1 MGIFYHQFTAFGAAA
16 QPMHAAAVQLAT
28 ACAQHFAMIAAWHI
42 GIGNSSCRAAVA
54 VNSPFYPAI
63 IGQPFGAMYGNS
75 QLAIQ
80 AIALGHG
87 GAVLGGHAE
96 RAALSAGAIPGL
108 PPVPL
113 YTVVPGI
120 GNLQAV
126 LYVDLAPCLN
136 CQFWLNGLG
145 GGVPNP
151 YNGIINGLG
160 ATTNLHVSYRWPY
173 TPAGVAAM
181 VAFHGN
187 PLPAQVGIIAGW

>member
-87 GAVLGGHAE
+87 GAALGGHAE

-126 LYVDLAPCLN
+126 YMLILHLVLIVSFGSTDWGEV
-136 CQFWLNGLG
+136 CQTRITVLSMG
-145 GGVPNP
+145 
-151 YNGIINGLG
+151 
-160 ATTNLHVSYRWPY
+160 
-173 TPAGVAAM
+173 
-181 VAFHGN
+181 
-187 PLPAQVGIIAGW
+187 

>member
-87 GAVLGGHAE
+87 GAALGGHAE

-160 ATTNLHVSYRWPY
+160 ATTNLHVWYRWPF
-173 TPAGVAAM
+173 PAGVAAM
-181 VAFHGN
+181 IAFHGN
-187 PLPAQVGIIAGW
+187 LLPAQVGIIAGW

>member
-87 GAVLGGHAE
+87 GAALGGHAE

-108 PPVPL
+108 PPCR
-113 YTVVPGI
+113 YTRLSRALEI
-120 GNLQAV
+120 CKRFYMLILHLV
-126 LYVDLAPCLN
+126 LIVSFGSTDWGEV
-136 CQFWLNGLG
+136 CQTRITVLSMG
-145 GGVPNP
+145 
-151 YNGIINGLG
+151 
-160 ATTNLHVSYRWPY
+160 
-173 TPAGVAAM
+173 
-181 VAFHGN
+181 
-187 PLPAQVGIIAGW
+187 

>member
-1 MGIFYHQFTAFGAAA
+1 MGIFYHQFTAVGAAA
-16 QPMHAAAVQLAT
+16 QPMHAEAVQLAT

-42 GIGNSSCRAAVA
+42 GIGNGSCRAAVA

-80 AIALGHG
+80 GIALGHG

-108 PPVPL
+108 APVPL
-113 YTVVPGI
+113 YTVAPGI

-136 CQFWLNGLG
+136 CQFWLTDWGEVCLIRIMELSTVWEQQRIFMYG
-145 GGVPNP
+145 
-151 YNGIINGLG
+151 
-160 ATTNLHVSYRWPY
+160 
-173 TPAGVAAM
+173 
-181 VAFHGN
+181 
-187 PLPAQVGIIAGW
+187 IAGHIRQQVSQL

>member
-87 GAVLGGHAE
+87 GLRWE
-96 RAALSAGAIPGL
+96 DMLSEP
-108 PPVPL
+108 
-113 YTVVPGI
+113 
-120 GNLQAV
+120 
-126 LYVDLAPCLN
+126 
-136 CQFWLNGLG
+136 
-145 GGVPNP
+145 
-151 YNGIINGLG
+151 
-160 ATTNLHVSYRWPY
+160 R
-173 TPAGVAAM
+173 
-181 VAFHGN
+181 
-187 PLPAQVGIIAGW
+187 